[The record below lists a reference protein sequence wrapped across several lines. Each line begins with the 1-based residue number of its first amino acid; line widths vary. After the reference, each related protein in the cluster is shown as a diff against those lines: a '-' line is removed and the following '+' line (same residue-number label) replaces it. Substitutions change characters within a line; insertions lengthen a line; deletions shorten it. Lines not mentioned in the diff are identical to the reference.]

1 MSHALTGSG
10 RGNYRGEG
18 HWHARRGLLTA
29 LATGIFLEGA
39 PKDPRHLGLQLLTQ
53 DWFSGSSDPYVV
65 VKVQGEARSD
75 HIGVRGSGRSVAQ
88 EQ

>member
-39 PKDPRHLGLQLLTQ
+39 PKDPRHLGLQSTP
-53 DWFSGSSDPYVV
+53 DSGL
-65 VKVQGEARSD
+65 VQRQLRP
-75 HIGVRGSGRSVAQ
+75 VRGGESPG
-88 EQ
+88 